1 MAAAAGA
8 TSPAAVKDTGRRIPL
23 MAAVAEAAVAE
34 ASMGKKKEAAGI
46 SRTKSAVARD
56 RWKLVNKHVKQKGS
70 TFFGID
76 TEVGNGFFRMRFRI
90 VTPSHGG

>member
-1 MAAAAGA
+1 
-8 TSPAAVKDTGRRIPL
+8 

-34 ASMGKKKEAAGI
+34 AKIGKRKEAAGFNR
-46 SRTKSAVARD
+46 SKSTLARD

-76 TEVGNGFFRMRFRI
+76 TEVRMDVGDVVVLVSVRPR
-90 VTPSHGG
+90 